1 MFSKEKINRKTML
14 KRNKITIARLREI
27 LIVLIENKKIIT
39 NNALNFYRFV
49 HFDSFL
55 KNEFNNVL
63 NIFDVD
69 CNFDKKKAKNLKKK
83 K

>member
-1 MFSKEKINRKTML
+1 
-14 KRNKITIARLREI
+14 
-27 LIVLIENKKIIT
+27 VLIENEKIII